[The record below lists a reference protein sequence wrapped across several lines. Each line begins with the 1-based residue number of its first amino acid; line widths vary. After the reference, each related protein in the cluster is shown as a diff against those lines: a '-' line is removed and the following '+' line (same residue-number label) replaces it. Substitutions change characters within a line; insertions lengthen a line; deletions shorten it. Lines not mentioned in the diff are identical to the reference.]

1 MAADEQVVT
10 QVFRDYL
17 ESFRSLK
24 PDGVVPYCDVP
35 CLFISAQGER
45 MMKDTGEV
53 AAFIAQ
59 LMEGL
64 KARGFARSELTELK
78 VNQMSAHIAVVSVR
92 RIRYKADGQELE
104 RLGETYVFR
113 KNAESWKIVT
123 AMTHDA
129 DRVLRLG

>member
-1 MAADEQVVT
+1 MAGDEQVVT

-35 CLFISAQGER
+35 CLFISAQGVR
-45 MMKDTGEV
+45 VMNTTGEV

-64 KARGFARSELTELK
+64 KARGFARSELPELK
-78 VNQMSAHIAVVSVR
+78 VSQMSAHIVMVSVQ
-92 RIRYKADGQELE
+92 RIRYKADGHELE

-113 KNAESWKIVT
+113 KKAESWKIVT

-129 DRVLRLG
+129 DRLLQLG

>member
-1 MAADEQVVT
+1 MAGDEQIVT
-10 QVFRDYL
+10 QVFRDYV

-35 CLFISAQGER
+35 CLFISAQGTR
-45 MMKDTGEV
+45 MMKDTGKMT
-53 AAFIAQ
+53 AFTAQ

-64 KARGFARSELTELK
+64 KARGFARSDLAELK
-78 VNQMSAHIAVVSVR
+78 VNQMSAHIVVVSVK
-92 RIRYKADGQELE
+92 RIRYKTDGQELE

>member
-1 MAADEQVVT
+1 MAGDEQMVT
-10 QVFRDYL
+10 QVFRDYV

-35 CLFISAQGER
+35 CLFISAQGTR

-53 AAFIAQ
+53 TAFIAQ

-64 KARGFARSELTELK
+64 KARGFARSDLAELK
-78 VNQMSAHIAVVSVR
+78 VNQMSAHIVVVSVK
-92 RIRYKADGQELE
+92 RIRYKTEGQELE

-113 KNAESWKIVT
+113 KNAESWKIAT

>member
-1 MAADEQVVT
+1 MAGDEQIVT
-10 QVFRDYL
+10 QVFRDYV

-35 CLFISAQGER
+35 CLFISARGTR

-53 AAFIAQ
+53 TAFIAQ

-64 KARGFARSELTELK
+64 KARGFARSDLAELK
-78 VNQMSAHIAVVSVR
+78 VNQMSAHIVVVSVK
-92 RIRYKADGQELE
+92 RIRFKTEGQELE

-113 KNAESWKIVT
+113 KSAESWKIVT

>member
-1 MAADEQVVT
+1 MAGDEQMVT
-10 QVFRDYL
+10 QVFRDYV

-24 PDGVVPYCDVP
+24 PDGVVPYCDAP
-35 CLFISAQGER
+35 CLFISAQGTR

-53 AAFIAQ
+53 TAFIAQ

-64 KARGFARSELTELK
+64 KARGFTRSELSELK
-78 VNQMSAHIAVVSVR
+78 VNQMSAHIAVVSVK

-104 RLGETYVFR
+104 RLGETYVLR
-113 KNAESWKIVT
+113 KNAESWKIVM

-129 DRVLRLG
+129 DRVLQLA

>member
-1 MAADEQVVT
+1 MAGDEQIVT
-10 QVFRDYL
+10 QVFRDYV

-35 CLFISAQGER
+35 CLFISAQGTR
-45 MMKDTGEV
+45 MMKDTGKMT
-53 AAFIAQ
+53 AFIAQ

-64 KARGFARSELTELK
+64 KARGFARSDLAELK
-78 VNQMSAHIAVVSVR
+78 VNQMSAHIVVVSVK
-92 RIRYKADGQELE
+92 RIRYKTEGQELE

-113 KNAESWKIVT
+113 KSAESWKIVT